1 MKGLKNY
8 LVGIIGL
15 VIALTL
21 PFYIPSGY
29 LFLFGML
36 FLFLILVISWDII
49 VGYTGQVNLGHTV
62 FVGLGAYTAA
72 LLQVPSRLESISPI
86 LAALPPQNQFLSILI
101 GGIVAALFGAA
112 IGFVTLRLKG
122 YYFAL
127 VTAILPLVFIQSV
140 YVFSD
145 VFGGEEGFSIGL
157 ERALS
162 TSPVVRYYIA
172 FAIFLICFLA
182 IRYIVKSDLG
192 YRFMAVRD
200 DEELAEALGIDVVKY
215 KVLSFTI
222 SSFFA
227 GIAGA
232 TMVLYRITA
241 GPDLYDIPLM
251 LMIILSAVLGGL
263 GTLYGPLIGGIIIY
277 LLKNLFLKTMIPQGA
292 FVNDEIVLYA
302 ILIAVALLFPE
313 GMWHRVKSIVQRS

>member
-1 MKGLKNY
+1 MKKNI
-8 LVGIIGL
+8 LVGLIGL
-15 VIALTL
+15 IIALAL
-21 PFYIPSGY
+21 PLFVPEGY
-29 LFLFGML
+29 LFMFGMM
-36 FLFLILVISWDII
+36 FLFLILVISWDVI

-72 LLQVPSRLESISPI
+72 LLQVPSRLEGLIPFVAS
-86 LAALPPQNQFLSILI
+86 LPPQNLFLSII
-101 GGIVAALFGAA
+101 AGGIIAALFGAA
-112 IGFVTLRLKG
+112 IGVITLRLKG

-162 TSPVVRYYIA
+162 QSIVGRYYIA
-172 FAIFLICFLA
+172 LASFLICFFA
-182 IRYIVKSDLG
+182 IRHIVRSDLG

-200 DEELAEALGIDVVKY
+200 DEALAESLGINVVKY
-215 KVLSFTI
+215 KIISFTI

-227 GIAGA
+227 GIGGA
-232 TMVLYRITA
+232 LIVLYRITV

-263 GTLYGPLIGGIIIY
+263 GTLYGPVIGGIIVY
-277 LLKNLFLKTMIPQGA
+277 LLKNFFLKMVIPQA
-292 FVNDEIVLYA
+292 ASIPINDERGWRWQSLPPQS
-302 ILIAVALLFPE
+302 LPF
-313 GMWHRVKSIVQRS
+313 

>member
-1 MKGLKNY
+1 MKKLKSYLLGILGL
-8 LVGIIGL
+8 I
-15 VIALTL
+15 IALTL
-21 PFYIPSGY
+21 PLYIPEGY

-36 FLFLILVISWDII
+36 FLFLILVISWDVI

-62 FVGLGAYTAA
+62 FVGIGAYTAA
-72 LLQVPSRLESISPI
+72 LLQVPSRLESFSPL
-86 LAALPPQNQFLSILI
+86 LASLPPQNQFLSILI

-112 IGFVTLRLKG
+112 IGFITLRLKG

-127 VTAILPLVFIQSV
+127 VTAILPLVFIQTV

-145 VFGGEEGFSIGL
+145 VFGGEEGFSVGL

-162 TSPVVRYYIA
+162 QSPLVRYYIA

-182 IRYIVKSDLG
+182 IRYIVKSDIG
-192 YRFMAVRD
+192 YKFMAVRD

-232 TMVLYRITA
+232 TIVLYRITA

-263 GTLYGPLIGGIIIY
+263 GTIYGPLIGGIAVY
-277 LLKNLFLKTMIPQGA
+277 LLKNLFLKTVIPHGMMI
-292 FVNDEIVLYA
+292 NDEIVLYA
-302 ILIAVALLFPE
+302 ILIAVALLSPE
-313 GMWHRVKSIVQRS
+313 GIWHRVKSYVQRS

>member
-1 MKGLKNY
+1 MRGLKNY
-8 LVGIIGL
+8 LIGL
-15 VIALTL
+15 IGLIVALTL
-21 PFYIPSGY
+21 PFYTPEGY

-36 FLFLILVISWDII
+36 FLFLILVLSWDII

-72 LLQVPSRLESISPI
+72 LLQVPSRFESFSSA
-86 LAALPPQNQFLSILI
+86 LASMPPQNQFLSILI

-127 VTAILPLVFIQSV
+127 VTAILPLVFIQTV

-162 TSPVVRYYIA
+162 QSPVVRYYVA
-172 FAIFLICFLA
+172 FAVFLLCFLA
-182 IRYIVKSDLG
+182 MRYIVKSDLG

-215 KVLSFTI
+215 KVLAFTI

-227 GIAGA
+227 GVAGA
-232 TMVLYRITA
+232 TIVLYRITV

-263 GTLYGPLIGGIIIY
+263 GTLYGPLIGGIIVY

-302 ILIAVALLFPE
+302 ILIAVALLSPE
-313 GMWHRVKSIVQRS
+313 GLWHKIRSSLRS

>member
-8 LVGIIGL
+8 FVGIIGL
-15 VIALTL
+15 IIALTL
-21 PFYIPSGY
+21 PFYIPEGY

-36 FLFLILVISWDII
+36 FLFLILVMSWDII

-72 LLQVPSRLESISPI
+72 LLQVPSRLESISPV
-86 LAALPPQNQFLSILI
+86 LASLPPQNQFLSILI

-112 IGFVTLRLKG
+112 IGFITLRLKG

-162 TSPVVRYYIA
+162 QSPMVRYYIA
-172 FAIFLICFLA
+172 FAVFFICFLA
-182 IRYIVKSDLG
+182 MRYIVKSDLG

-232 TMVLYRITA
+232 TIVLYRITA

-277 LLKNLFLKTMIPQGA
+277 LLKNLFLKTTIPQGA

-302 ILIAVALLFPE
+302 ILIAVALLSPE
-313 GMWHRVKSIVQRS
+313 GLWHRVKSIVQRS